1 MGTDEID
8 DLRKR
13 IDNLQYKELEPLKEK
28 VNDFA
33 VTLERNNTLTDM
45 CIKTND
51 KMSATLDS
59 VKDTMIK
66 LSDSVT
72 NANKIST
79 QLTENVEKLNN
90 KVDKMEERIVSV
102 DNKGKVDILTTIK
115 ENWIR
120 ILEAIV
126 SLSVLAYIIGQTI
139 GHW

>member
-33 VTLERNNTLTDM
+33 VALERNNTLTDM
-45 CIKTND
+45 CIKSND
-51 KMSATLDS
+51 KMSTTLDS

-139 GHW
+139 GH

>member
-28 VNDFA
+28 VNEFA

-139 GHW
+139 GH

>member
-51 KMSATLDS
+51 KMSVTLDS

-102 DNKGKVDILTTIK
+102 DNKGKVDILTMIK

-139 GHW
+139 GH

>member
-13 IDNLQYKELEPLKEK
+13 IDNLQYKELDPLKEK

-51 KMSATLDS
+51 KMSTTLDS

-90 KVDKMEERIVSV
+90 KVDKMEEKIVSV

-139 GHW
+139 GH

>member
-51 KMSATLDS
+51 RMSVTLDS

-102 DNKGKVDILTTIK
+102 DNKGKVDILTMIK

-139 GHW
+139 GH

>member
-1 MGTDEID
+1 MSTDEID

-13 IDNLQYKELEPLKEK
+13 IDNLQYKELEPLKDK
-28 VNDFA
+28 VGEFA

-90 KVDKMEERIVSV
+90 KVDKMEEKIVKV
-102 DNKGKVDILTTIK
+102 DEKGKLDLVTEIK
-115 ENWIR
+115 ENWLK
-120 ILEAIV
+120 ILEVIV
-126 SLSVLAYIIGQTI
+126 SLSALSYIIGQTI
-139 GHW
+139 GH

>member
-1 MGTDEID
+1 
-8 DLRKR
+8 
-13 IDNLQYKELEPLKEK
+13 
-28 VNDFA
+28 
-33 VTLERNNTLTDM
+33 
-45 CIKTND
+45 
-51 KMSATLDS
+51 
-59 VKDTMIK
+59 MIK

-139 GHW
+139 GH

>member
-33 VTLERNNTLTDM
+33 VTLERNNTLTEM

-51 KMSATLDS
+51 KMSTTLDS

-139 GHW
+139 GH

>member
-1 MGTDEID
+1 
-8 DLRKR
+8 
-13 IDNLQYKELEPLKEK
+13 
-28 VNDFA
+28 
-33 VTLERNNTLTDM
+33 M

-51 KMSATLDS
+51 KMSTTLDS

-139 GHW
+139 GH

>member
-1 MGTDEID
+1 MDIDEID

-51 KMSATLDS
+51 KMSTILDS

-102 DNKGKVDILTTIK
+102 DNKGKVDILTMIK

-139 GHW
+139 GH

>member
-90 KVDKMEERIVSV
+90 TVDKMEERIVSV
-102 DNKGKVDILTTIK
+102 DNKGKVDILTMIK

-139 GHW
+139 GH

>member
-33 VTLERNNTLTDM
+33 VTLERNNTLTNM

-51 KMSATLDS
+51 KMSTTLDS

-120 ILEAIV
+120 ILEVIV

-139 GHW
+139 GH

>member
-33 VTLERNNTLTDM
+33 VALERNNTLTDM

-139 GHW
+139 GH

>member
-102 DNKGKVDILTTIK
+102 DNKGKVDILTMIK

-139 GHW
+139 GH

>member
-139 GHW
+139 GH